1 MRLFLSIFVIRM
13 MNLWNNVK
21 GFTLIVAFVWGCCS
35 FEAQGQK
42 DESPQVWAADT
53 AMAAAPAEPV
63 PVLSV
68 KIKKYP
74 SLLWEI
80 SGNGA
85 KKKSYLYGTMHVS
98 RRLAFRL
105 SDTFFMGLKNADVV
119 ALESDPGTWIN
130 HLAEDQNNLFP
141 WNDWWSNLEDNDYQ
155 EALSLTHPQ
164 NRTLARIISREENL
178 ANSMLY
184 RKDDRSGDF
193 SEDTYLDLFI
203 YQAGKKLGKTVI
215 GLEDYRES
223 RKMVNRSE
231 KEDKD
236 EDDEDR
242 PRINRWE
249 MNFGEEIENAYR
261 QGDLDLLDSLD
272 RLLNP
277 GKNYRKWMLFERN
290 KVMANGIHSNMQAG
304 KSIFSGVG
312 ASHLPGDTGVIELL
326 RRMGYTV
333 RPVSPKSS
341 GKARKEKD
349 RIDALEYKIS
359 PLAYKSVNSDFEAL
373 MPGVPISAY
382 QDGSYRYFHPD
393 AANGSYISIA
403 KVPYYGKFTGQTPA
417 HMLLRV
423 DSLLFEY
430 VRGRIISKNNLSRN
444 GFEAMDIRNRTA
456 QGNAQR
462 LMVVATP
469 TYLWFVK
476 MSGQKD
482 YVFGKNGESFFNSFK
497 ITESAGQNWTN
508 YSPESGGYSL
518 RWPENLNFKPALGDT
533 HSYLQGHRDLEAS
546 DKNGDYYFLRRL
558 VNTDVDYVEEDSF
571 ELYWL
576 AQGLAENLKSKVTS
590 HRHFRL
596 QGHPAMEARMKSKS
610 NGSNATVRML
620 IQGHI
625 TYVWGTSATENQ
637 DFLESFKLQPFKYA
651 KPFTLQHDSMHWF
664 STVSLPIIN
673 FNQLKESMGYVD
685 DEDADSMEHYESG
698 NENMTFTASTGEFV
712 TVYAR
717 RFHYFDREV
726 SLDSLWNRRIKQN
739 LEDNFYVVSERKSKI
754 GSWETLDLEYSDTG
768 SSRVV
773 KARWYMRGRMSWCV
787 ATTYDSIEGL
797 TSFVRSFY
805 DNFKPFDTFTTA
817 SIFDWRGDELLK
829 MMTSK
834 DSTIRTTS
842 QEWGEDFFEPK
853 DHQATEL
860 MRIIEQTGDPK
871 QQDFRH
877 RLITKLGTLK
887 HPELIP
893 FLRKQY
899 QKAGDTSDLQIHI
912 LSALASMKTKE
923 AAKAYAE
930 LLIDETPLGKN
941 EDLGREVLL
950 PLYDS
955 LKLYATTLPAL
966 FDLLRYTDYKEPLL
980 HISAEALDSGFL
992 KPADYAAFKKT
1003 LLMELRDGWKRLK
1016 SEETSNNDYRWEYRE
1031 EKKDA
1036 DAAMRYRYSGT
1047 GNYLSEESG
1056 STDQPGIVLSLTKL
1070 LLPFMPDPDVNKR
1083 ILPLLGSRD
1092 KLFCLMVAEQLIQKG
1107 KTLPDTLLPFFFKE
1121 PLLRYGALRMLYVN
1135 NQTSLIP
1142 DSLKDVSALAKA
1154 YITFDEVGKKD
1165 SLIFLKTMSM
1175 EYKNQEGKIYFYR
1188 FRAKDEYYGKPGKLT
1203 WVWLP
1208 NELNSK
1214 SLNKHPESGGRTINQ
1229 GYPLEQQMK
1238 DVLLN
1243 YRFEKRKRWVA
1254 ASLNND
1260 SDWEYTEYE

>member
-1 MRLFLSIFVIRM
+1 MVHALLLFI
-13 MNLWNNVK
+13 
-21 GFTLIVAFVWGCCS
+21 S
-35 FEAQGQK
+35 FEAYGQK
-42 DESPQVWAADT
+42 GEEHQAWLTDT
-53 AMAAAPAEPV
+53 AAAAPAFEKDPV
-63 PVLSV
+63 NPA
-68 KIKKYP
+68 KPKKYP

-98 RRLAFRL
+98 RKLAFRL
-105 SDTFFMGLKNADVV
+105 SDTFFLGLKGADVV

-130 HLAEDQNNLFP
+130 RLAEDQSGVYP
-141 WNDWWSNLEDNDYQ
+141 WTDWWSDLDRNDYN

-184 RKDDRSGDF
+184 RKEDRSGDF

-203 YQAGKKLGKTVI
+203 YQAGKKLGKTVT
-215 GLEDYRES
+215 GLEDFRES

-236 EDDEDR
+236 AENEDR

-277 GKNYRKWMLFERN
+277 GKNYRKWMLYERN
-290 KVMANGIHSNMQAG
+290 KVMAKGIDAYIRSG

-349 RIDALEYKIS
+349 RIDALEYKINPIS
-359 PLAYKSVNSDFEAL
+359 YKSVNSDFEAL
-373 MPGVPISAY
+373 MPGMPISAY
-382 QDGSYRYFHPD
+382 NEGSYLYFHPD

-430 VRGRIISKNNLSRN
+430 VRGRIIGKNNLSRN
-444 GFEAMDIRNRTA
+444 GYAAMDIRNRTA
-456 QGNAQR
+456 QGNGQR

-497 ITESAGQNWTN
+497 INESAGQNWTN
-508 YSPESGGYSL
+508 YSPECGGYSI
-518 RWPENLNFKPALGDT
+518 RWPENLSFKRGLGDT
-533 HSYLQGHRDLEAS
+533 NTYLQGHRDLEAS
-546 DKNGDYYFLRRL
+546 DKNGEYYFLKRL
-558 VNTDVDYVEEDSF
+558 INTDVDYVEEDSF

-576 AQGLAENLKSKVTS
+576 AQGLAESLKSKVST
-590 HRHFRL
+590 HRYFSI
-596 QGHPAMEARMKSKS
+596 QGHPALEARMKPKT
-610 NGSNATVRML
+610 NGSSATVRFL
-620 IQGHI
+620 IQGHMI
-625 TYVWGTSATENQ
+625 YTWGTTATENL
-637 DFLESFKLQPFKYA
+637 DFLESFKLEKFKYA
-651 KPFTLQHDSMHWF
+651 GPFTLQQDSMHWF
-664 STVSLPIIN
+664 STQTLPIPD
-673 FNQLKESMGYVD
+673 FNKLRASMGFTE
-685 DEDADSMEHYESG
+685 DEADSMEHYQDN

-717 RFHYFDREV
+717 RFHYFDKEV
-726 SLDSLWNRRIKQN
+726 SLDSIWKRRIKQN
-739 LEDNFYVVSERKSKI
+739 LEDNFYVVAQSKSKNGPWDI
-754 GSWETLDLEYSDTG
+754 LDLEYSDTG

-773 KARWYMRGRMSWCV
+773 KARWCMRGRMSWCV

-797 TSFVRSFY
+797 SPYVRSFF
-805 DNFKPFDTFTTA
+805 DNFKPFDTFTGP
-817 SIFDWRGDELLK
+817 SIYDWRGDELLK
-829 MMTSK
+829 MMTSA

-842 QEWGEDFFEPK
+842 QEWGEDYFEPK
-853 DHQATEL
+853 DHQTAEI
-860 MRIIEQTGDPK
+860 MRLIEKTGDPK

-877 RLITKLGTLK
+877 RLIMKLGTLK
-887 HPELIP
+887 HPDLIP
-893 FLRKQY
+893 FLRRQY
-899 QKAGDTSDLQIHI
+899 QKAGDTTDLQIHI
-912 LSALASMKTKE
+912 LSALASMKSKE
-923 AAKAYAE
+923 SAKAYAE

-950 PLYDS
+950 SLHDS
-955 LKLYATTLPAL
+955 LKLYANTLPAL

-980 HISAEALDSGFL
+980 RISAEALDSGFL
-992 KPADYAAFKKT
+992 KSADYTAFKKM

-1016 SEETSNNDYRWEYRE
+1016 SEETSNEDYRWEYRE

-1047 GNYLSEESG
+1047 GNYLSEERSV
-1056 STDQPGIVLSLTKL
+1056 SDQPGIVLDLTKL
-1070 LLPFMPDPDVNKR
+1070 LLPFMPDPDVDKR
-1083 ILPLLGSRD
+1083 IIPLLGSRD
-1092 KLFCLMVAEQLIQKG
+1092 KLFCLMVAEQLVQKG

-1165 SLIFLKTMSM
+1165 SLFFLKSM
-1175 EYKNQEGKIYFYR
+1175 PMEHKNQAGNLYFYR
-1188 FRAKDEYYGKPGKLT
+1188 FRSKDEYYGKPGKLT

-1214 SLNKHPESGGRTINQ
+1214 TLKEHPESGGRTINQ
-1229 GYPLEQQMK
+1229 SYPLEQQMR

-1254 ASLNND
+1254 LSLLNGD
-1260 SDWEYTEYE
+1260 SDWEYAEYGD